1 MLLNYNFIKFPS
13 DFPINISLKKVT
25 NQESDWHTKV
35 KILYILEG
43 SATFTIQHQTYTLSS
58 DEIVL
63 INPWNIYDIFTEK
76 EIAYLEIEIDFLKF
90 DFTSSEI
97 EKLLFELNSTNDLDK
112 EKYGVIKAVIFS
124 LIQVNTMQNEN
135 VSYIN
140 KSLAYQLLF
149 SLMNQFKV
157 KSNVNKSVSQKHL
170 LKLKEI
176 LNYID
181 KNYKE
186 APSLNDM
193 ASHFGYTPQY
203 FSAFFNKQMN
213 QNYLT
218 YLDTLRINKNFHLLH
233 NSDITLE
240 DIASLSG
247 FNDYRSYIRAFK
259 NLYHMTPSEFRKNKN
274 QDEIPQRTSFS
285 IKEVNHYLDILYKN
299 KICKLEEITSKIDQN
314 MEISIDFEQKGE
326 KIEKTFLNMIGVNKA
341 SDLLRQN
348 VRFMLEQA
356 QREIGFKMIKFQ
368 GLFSDELHV
377 YRKFINGEKSISFVF
392 IDQIFDYIK
401 SINLKPFIQ
410 LSYMPRDMAK
420 DKNKIVFE
428 SKFIASE
435 PENMEDWLILVHSF
449 LTHMI
454 QKYGIDEV
462 LSWPITIWHEPDS
475 SVHAFGFKSDDLF
488 FEFFRKTFETIKEIS
503 PKFMVGTPNLIHFA
517 SWAMDW
523 DKRFLKYTQQMGCYP
538 DFLNVTY
545 YSNDFDFFITGKK
558 IEKLNKNPDN
568 LKDYIKKIKDSK
580 FYKGNTVYLSEWNIT
595 TNQRNLIND
604 TIYASCYFTKN
615 ILENM
620 DSLDSFTKWGL
631 TDFIDQTQLPNQTYH
646 GGSGLFT
653 YNGICKA
660 QYSALK
666 FLSRLDDT
674 VIEAGDGYYVTRGK
688 ETIKIIIYN
697 YLHYSDLFADGEYFS
712 LQSHS
717 RYEPFQMN
725 KTRKYSFHFENINY
739 IHAKIKVSRITQ
751 ESGSSYDIYESMSN
765 LEFENI
771 DETADLKKLSTPK
784 YILFDRHIENNTLDI
799 SASTQAL
806 EVKLIE
812 IRFYKNRPL

>member
-1 MLLNYNFIKFPS
+1 MLLHYNFITFPT
-13 DFPINISLKKVT
+13 DFPIHISLKKVT

-43 SATFTIQHQTYTLSS
+43 SATLKLQNQTFTLCP
-58 DEIVL
+58 DEIIL
-63 INPWNIYDIFTEK
+63 INPWTTYDIFAEA
-76 EIAYLEIEIDFLKF
+76 EIAYLELDIDFIKFDLSTTEID
-90 DFTSSEI
+90 
-97 EKLLFELNSTNDLDK
+97 KLFFELNSVNDLDK
-112 EKYGVIKAVIFS
+112 EKYSVIKAVIFS
-124 LIQVNTMQNEN
+124 LIQVNTMQNAYIT
-135 VSYIN
+135 YIN

-149 SLMNQFKV
+149 TLMNQFKV
-157 KSNVNKSVSQKHL
+157 ESNVRKAISQKHFI
-170 LKLKEI
+170 KLKEI
-176 LNYID
+176 LNYIE
-181 KNYKE
+181 KNYMFS
-186 APSLNDM
+186 PTLNDV

-213 QNYLT
+213 QNYQT

-240 DIASLSG
+240 DIAQASG
-247 FNDYRSYIRAFK
+247 FSDYRSYIRAFK
-259 NLYHMTPSEFRKNKN
+259 NIYFMTPSEFRRNKN
-274 QDEIPQRTSFS
+274 EKPAGLSFS
-285 IKEVNHYLDILYKN
+285 ATDVNHYLDIIYKN
-299 KICKLEEITSKIDQN
+299 KICNLEEITSKIDQN
-314 MEISIDFEQKGE
+314 IEISIDFEKKGE
-326 KIEKTFLNMIGVNKA
+326 KIHKTFLNMIGVNRA

-348 VRFMLEQA
+348 VRTMLEQA
-356 QREIGFKMIKFQ
+356 QKEIGFKMIKFQ

-377 YRKFINGEKSISFVF
+377 YRKFVNGEKSISFVF

-435 PENMEDWLILVHSF
+435 PELLEDWLLLVQTF
-449 LTHMI
+449 ITHMI
-454 QKYGIDEV
+454 QKYGLDEV
-462 LSWPITIWHEPDS
+462 LSWPLTIWHEPDS
-475 SVHAFGFKSDDLF
+475 SVHAFGFKSDDIF
-488 FEFFRKTFETIKEIS
+488 FEFYRKTYNIIKEIS
-503 PKFMVGTPNLIHFA
+503 PKFRIGTPNLIPFA

-558 IEKLNKNPDN
+558 LEKLSKNPDN
-568 LKDYIKKIKDSK
+568 LKDYIKKLRDPK
-580 FYKGNTVYLSEWNIT
+580 FYKGNTIYLSEWSIT

-604 TIYASCYFTKN
+604 TIFASCYLTKN

-666 FLSRLDDT
+666 FLSRLDEY
-674 VIEAGDGYYVTRGK
+674 VIETGDGYYITKGR

-697 YLHYSDLFADGEYFS
+697 YLHYSDLFANGEYFS
-712 LQSHS
+712 IKSHS

-725 KTRKYSFHFENINY
+725 MTKKYSFHFENINY

-784 YILFDRHIENNTLDI
+784 YILFDRHIENNMLDI
-799 SASTQAL
+799 SASVQAL

-812 IRFYKNRPL
+812 IRFFKNKPL